1 MAAGLEAEER
11 AVSIMHVC
19 EIRPRKDCAEM
30 SPKCPSSSFIGGKRL
45 QPRGEVW
52 RLSQRLLVDES
63 SP

>member
-1 MAAGLEAEER
+1 MFAKSDR
-11 AVSIMHVC
+11 ASIA
-19 EIRPRKDCAEM
+19 AEM